1 MAVLVA
7 GLGAVGWAAPAV
19 AADESAEAL
28 IRRAIEMRRRLDDE
42 GALVLLRQAYDMSHS
57 PRAAGQLGICEQA
70 LGRWVDSETHLL
82 EALKDASDAWVKKNN
97 ATLLQS
103 LSIVKAKIG
112 RVEISGD
119 PAGAT
124 VLVNGASVGQLPL
137 SSPVRVAEGEVEV
150 ELQAAGYARAS
161 KSFHVE
167 GGQFQTI
174 VLRAT
179 KETPQAAGGPEAAHP
194 PQADLRTA
202 PPNEGSDSTGGS
214 PATEQ
219 DNGASTFRRSL
230 KFIGAGLAVVGAG
243 VGIYGVLHNHQQKSD
258 FDLGCG
264 LNSMN
269 MAAVAPNAPSNY
281 TQQLCDGYKSGYQN
295 GTTIAVVGFVSAG
308 VFAAAGVVAWLTE
321 PGPAEA
327 PAATAW
333 SCVPAVDPHG
343 AVSVGCALRF

>member
-1 MAVLVA
+1 MVALVA
-7 GLGAVGWAAPAV
+7 GLGALGWAGPAV
-19 AADESAEAL
+19 AADESAESL

-70 LGRWVDSETHLL
+70 LGRWVDAETHLL

-103 LSIVKAKIG
+103 LSIVKGKIG

-124 VLVNGASVGQLPL
+124 VLVNGAGVGQLPL

-150 ELQAAGYARAS
+150 ELQATGYARAS
-161 KSFHVE
+161 KSFRVE

-174 VLRAT
+174 VLHAT
-179 KETPQAAGGPEAAHP
+179 KDAPQTAGGNEGARP
-194 PQADLRTA
+194 PQADVRTPPSGDGAGA
-202 PPNEGSDSTGGS
+202 PGGS
-214 PATEQ
+214 PATEA
-219 DNGASTFRRSL
+219 DTGASAWRQSW

-243 VGIYGVLHNHQQKSD
+243 VGIYGVMHNHQQKNA
-258 FDLGCG
+258 FDQGCG
-264 LNSMN
+264 IDQG
-269 MAAVAPNAPSNY
+269 MAVLTPPAPSGY
-281 TQQLCDGYKSGYQN
+281 TQQTCEAYKAGYEN

-308 VFAAAGVVAWLTE
+308 VFAAASVVAWLTE
-321 PGPAEA
+321 PAPAEA
-327 PAATAW
+327 QAATAW